1 MDLKSIARNL
11 ERERCNVHNE
21 HPQAVPQRDSIN
33 LSCCCETFKAKLVKK
48 MESEIS
54 NQIEADLMKAFK
66 F

>member
-1 MDLKSIARNL
+1 MDLRKIAQIL

-21 HPQAVPQRDSIN
+21 HPRAVPQRDSIS
-33 LSCCCETFKAKLVKK
+33 LSCCCETFKAKLVMK

-54 NQIEADLMKAFK
+54 KNIEVDLKRAFK